1 MDKSKI
7 EPDVDD
13 DEEEEKVEQKP
24 KKKDPAPPVV
34 APDTNPVAEPAPLG
48 LLGLAVG
55 ALVLLS
61 VDMGYSEAKP
71 ALEIPWIL
79 VMGATAQLIAGIM
92 DFQRKNVFGA
102 TVFTGFSMLWYGL
115 ALSYII
121 ILWGGVLVDATHL
134 TFAFLGFLIFGL
146 YCTVAALGTNKILF
160 IIMVFIDLAVG
171 TLVAKEWYT
180 FDMKITGVL
189 LMFVVVFSF
198 YGSFAILINQMAK
211 RTVFPMGAPFIKF
224 S

>member
-1 MDKSKI
+1 MGKEKT
-7 EPDVDD
+7 EPED
-13 DEEEEKVEQKP
+13 DEEEEEEKVVPKP
-24 KKKDPAPPVV
+24 KKKEPTPPA
-34 APDTNPVAEPAPLG
+34 APDTTPVAEPAPLG

-61 VDMGYSEAKP
+61 VDMGYSEGKAS
-71 ALEIPWIL
+71 LEIPWIFM
-79 VMGATAQLIAGIM
+79 MGATAQLIAGLM

-102 TVFTGFSMLWYGL
+102 TVFTGFSLLWYGL
-115 ALSYII
+115 AASYII
-121 ILWGGVLVDATHL
+121 ILWGGVPFDTTHL

-160 IIMVFIDLAVG
+160 TIMVFIDLAVT
-171 TLVAKEWYT
+171 TLVAKEWYI
-180 FDMKITGVL
+180 FDAKITGVL
-189 LMFVVVFSF
+189 LMFVTVFSF
-198 YGSFAILINQMAK
+198 YGSFAVLINQMAK

>member
-1 MDKSKI
+1 MGKSKM

-13 DEEEEKVEQKP
+13 DDEEEKVEQKP
-24 KKKDPAPPVV
+24 KKKDPAPPVA

-55 ALVLLS
+55 ALVLMS

-71 ALEIPWIL
+71 SLEIPWIF

-92 DFQRKNVFGA
+92 DFQRKNIFGA

-115 ALSYII
+115 AMTYII
-121 ILWGGVLVDATHL
+121 ILWGGVPFDTTHL
-134 TFAFLGFLIFGL
+134 TFAFIGFEIFGL
-146 YCTVAALGTNKILF
+146 YCTVASLGTNKILF
-160 IIMVFIDLAVG
+160 TIMVFIDLAVG
-171 TLVAKEWYT
+171 TLIAKEWYT

-189 LMFVVVFSF
+189 LMFVIAFCF

-211 RTVFPMGAPFIKF
+211 RTIFPMGAPLIKF

>member
-1 MDKSKI
+1 MGKSKT
-7 EPDVDD
+7 EPDVDE
-13 DEEEEKVEQKP
+13 DEEEEKVEPKP
-24 KKKDPAPPVV
+24 KKKDPTPQAA

-61 VDMGYSEAKP
+61 VDMGYSEGKP
-71 ALEIPWIL
+71 SLEIPWIFM
-79 VMGATAQLIAGIM
+79 MGATAQLIAGLM

-102 TVFTGFSMLWYGL
+102 TVFTGFSLLWYGL
-115 ALSYII
+115 AASYII
-121 ILWGGVLVDATHL
+121 ILWGGVAFDVTHL

-146 YCTVAALGTNKILF
+146 YCTIAALGTNKILF

-180 FDMKITGVL
+180 FDAKITGVL
-189 LMFVVVFSF
+189 LMFVTVFSF
-198 YGSFAILINQMAK
+198 YGSFAVLINQMAK
-211 RTVFPMGAPFIKF
+211 RTVFPMGAPLIKF